1 MIANVDTEDAI
12 SLRTDQ
18 FGIEGANTER
28 TIHKIEKAFRKAPGV
43 KDVSIDREHHVALVT
58 YDTAK
63 TNIPDLHDILLKSG
77 YKPTRIAE

>member
-1 MIANVDTEDAI
+1 MVHVDIEEDI

-28 TIHKIEKAFRKAPGV
+28 TIHKIEKAFKKAPGV
-43 KDVSIDREHHVALVT
+43 KDVSIDREHHVALIT

-63 TNIPDLHDILLKSG
+63 TNVPELHDILLKSG